1 PLRRRAPEQGHL
13 SRRRRGDPGRPGHD
27 ERDGWLGRLLT
38 PRGDASD
45 RSAGLLRDPP
55 TAHGPPD
62 DGGPGGR
69 RPAAPVAPRGDVDAD
84 GQAPV
89 KTCLRMTAC
98 TPQLPSTTCVTPKS
112 TATDISEMAS
122 SSLRPRVVIRKW
134 RILRNASRIARS
146 TEDFS

>member
-1 PLRRRAPEQGHL
+1 PLRRRAAEQGHL
-13 SRRRRGDPGRPGHD
+13 SRCRGGNPCRPGHHPD
-27 ERDGWLGRLLT
+27 DGRSQRLLA
-38 PRGDASD
+38 PRRDASH
-45 RSAGLLRDPP
+45 RSAGLLRNPP
-55 TAHGPPD
+55 AAHGPPD

-69 RPAAPVAPRGDVDAD
+69 RPAATEIDAG
-84 GQAPV
+84 GQAPA
-89 KTCLRMTAC
+89 KTCLRITAC